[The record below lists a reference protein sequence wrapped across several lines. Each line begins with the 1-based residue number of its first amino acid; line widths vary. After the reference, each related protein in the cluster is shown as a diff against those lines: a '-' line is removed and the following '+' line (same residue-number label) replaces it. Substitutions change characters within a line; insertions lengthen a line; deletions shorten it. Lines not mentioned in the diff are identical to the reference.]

1 MITISI
7 CMIVKDE
14 EKILE
19 RCLQSVA
26 DLAEEI
32 IIVDTG
38 SRDATKEIACR
49 FTDKVYDFPWT
60 DDFSAARN
68 YVFSKAAMEYI
79 YSVDAD
85 EVLSEEN
92 RRRFLMLKETLL
104 PEIEIVQMKYANQ
117 LRFGT
122 VYNFD
127 EEYRPKLFKR
137 KRDFVW
143 ESPIHESV
151 RLEPV
156 VYDSDIVITHLPQE
170 SHAKRDLENFRRHCA
185 EGWRPPKKLHGLYA
199 RELMLAGDEEDF
211 AMARDFFAASA
222 GDVGRDGEEMAQACC
237 VVARAARQAGDVVA
251 FFKHTSKVLAE
262 EACSEICCELGH
274 FYAERKDW
282 EEAAIWYYNAVYE
295 TRPILT
301 LSSGGR
307 EGLEGL
313 IRCYEGMNLPEQAA
327 VYREELG
334 RIAAEAGSGTEELQE
349 YAFGERTK
357 EGEW

>member
-117 LRFGT
+117 LQFGT

-127 EEYRPKLFKR
+127 EE
-137 KRDFVW
+137 
-143 ESPIHESV
+143 
-151 RLEPV
+151 
-156 VYDSDIVITHLPQE
+156 
-170 SHAKRDLENFRRHCA
+170 
-185 EGWRPPKKLHGLYA
+185 
-199 RELMLAGDEEDF
+199 
-211 AMARDFFAASA
+211 
-222 GDVGRDGEEMAQACC
+222 
-237 VVARAARQAGDVVA
+237 
-251 FFKHTSKVLAE
+251 
-262 EACSEICCELGH
+262 
-274 FYAERKDW
+274 
-282 EEAAIWYYNAVYE
+282 
-295 TRPILT
+295 
-301 LSSGGR
+301 
-307 EGLEGL
+307 
-313 IRCYEGMNLPEQAA
+313 
-327 VYREELG
+327 
-334 RIAAEAGSGTEELQE
+334 
-349 YAFGERTK
+349 
-357 EGEW
+357 